1 MNRIIAVLLL
11 CLVAA
16 GTLQAENA
24 QRDWAGF
31 DRYVQENDSLKR
43 AKAEFSVVFLGNS
56 ITQGWREKR
65 PFFAEHGFVGR
76 GISGQTSSEM
86 LVRMRQDVIALHP
99 KVVVILAGTNDIA
112 QNNGFITL
120 EHILGNIQSM
130 CELAK
135 SNGIQPVLCSLVPV
149 RSFYWNEGI
158 RDVPERVQ
166 LLNTMIRAYAEASGI
181 VYVDYWSAMAA
192 ADGGLRDGLSNDGVH
207 PNDAGYAIMEPLI
220 LRALEQ
226 LTGQL
231 HQ

>member
-16 GTLQAENA
+16 CTLQAENV

-31 DRYVQENDSLKR
+31 DRYAQENDSLKR
-43 AKAEFSVVFLGNS
+43 AKAEVSVVFLGNS

-65 PFFAEHGFVGR
+65 PFFAAHGFVGR

-135 SNGIQPVLCSLVPV
+135 SNGIRPVLCSLVPV

-166 LLNTMIRAYAEASGI
+166 LLNTMIRAYAETSGI

-220 LRALEQ
+220 LRALER